1 MDFNGMKS
9 RLQEW
14 EKEGKRLFVTSS
26 FQTHSIPLLH
36 MLDRTGVHIPVYF
49 LDTGYLFPETLSYKD
64 QIQKM
69 IELPIEPLR
78 SEIPKHLQRDNDGAL
93 LFTSDP
99 DRCCY
104 LNKTLPLEPI
114 LASHD
119 VWISGVRRDQNAN
132 RKQMKEE
139 ERTPNGVVRFHP
151 LLDWTAKDIYDYIK
165 AHDLPR
171 HPLENKGYLSIGCE
185 PCTRK
190 FDLNNER
197 DARWA
202 GLNKTECGLHTDLL
216 EQKEEGS

>member
-1 MDFNGMKS
+1 MEFDRMKE
-9 RLQEW
+9 RLREW
-14 EKEGKRLFVTSS
+14 EDEGKRIFVTSS

-36 MLDRTGVHIPVYF
+36 MLDRTGVQVPIYF

-64 QIQKM
+64 RIQEL
-69 IELPIEPLR
+69 ISLPIHPLR
-78 SEIPKHLQRDNDGAL
+78 SEIPKHLQRDNEGAL

-119 VWISGVRRDQNAN
+119 IWISGVRRDQNAN
-132 RKQMKEE
+132 RKRMKEE
-139 ERTPNGVVRFHP
+139 ERTPNGVLRFHP
-151 LLDWTAKDIYDYIK
+151 LLDWTAKDIYAYIK
-165 AHDLPR
+165 QHELPR
-171 HPLENKGYLSIGCE
+171 HPLENQGYLSIGCE

-190 FDLNNER
+190 HDLQSER

-202 GLNKTECGLHTDLL
+202 GLNKTECGLHTELL
-216 EQKEEGS
+216 DSNGKSS